1 MWTPEKRSSYGR
13 SKLRQ
18 PSDLTDEEGS
28 IIALL
33 SPPTKRD
40 GNKRT
45 IDVLAMLDRVM
56 YILSTGCQWVALEG
70 RPDARSDPSRSTC
83 CVRSRPARRPLR
95 RLGLKTI

>member
-1 MWTPEKRSSYGR
+1 MWTPEKRAIYDL

-18 PSDLTDEEGS
+18 PSDLTDEEWS

-45 IDVLAMLDRVM
+45 VDVLAMLDGVM
-56 YILSTGCQWVALEG
+56 YILSTGCQWAALG
-70 RPDARSDPSRSTC
+70 RRPDARSDPSR
-83 CVRSRPARRPLR
+83 ALR
-95 RLGLKTI
+95 AVSGVGQPDGPSAGYV